1 MPTFRYQAY
10 GIRGELAEG
19 SVEAASQNEASE
31 ALFLQGLTAFRLH
44 AAEEA
49 AKPWW
54 QREVLAGRRSL
65 RGDVA
70 ALTRELA
77 TLIGA
82 EIPVDEA
89 LRILSDQ
96 AASVPMRSLAASL
109 LADVRNGRALSEAMQ
124 RHPRVFAADY
134 VSIVRAGE
142 VGGTV
147 GQVFGE
153 LADLL
158 ERRLEIRGRIQSA
171 LIYPFILV
179 GLSLVTLG
187 IVVTVLVPSI
197 ASAFAESGR
206 TLPAAVRFL
215 VTVQSRWPEVLVVF
229 TVALLA
235 GTGAIVVALRRPG
248 PALLLDRLKL
258 QAPVLGKIA
267 AGQEAA
273 RFARTLGTLLRAGVP
288 LLQALHAASEVIGN
302 RHIAAGMHRAIGMV
316 REGSRLHHA
325 LEREV
330 ALPAIAVRM
339 ISVGEGAGKLDH
351 MLLRT
356 AAMFEQRTERNID
369 RLMVLLTPLLTV
381 IMALLVGGLIMTVMT
396 AILSINELAVQ

>member
-10 GIRGELAEG
+10 GVRGELAEG
-19 SVEAASQNEASE
+19 SVEAASQQEASE

-44 AAEEA
+44 GAEEA

-54 QREVLAGRRSL
+54 QREVLAGGRSL
-65 RGDVA
+65 RNDMA

-82 EIPVDEA
+82 EIPVDQA

-96 AASVPMRSLAASL
+96 AVSVPMRTLAASL
-109 LADVRNGRALSEAMQ
+109 LADVLNGRALSEAMQ
-124 RHPRVFAADY
+124 RHPRAFAADY

-171 LIYPFILV
+171 LIYPLMLV

-187 IVVTVLVPSI
+187 IVITALVPSI

-206 TLPAAVRFL
+206 SLPAAVQL
-215 VTVQSRWPEVLVVF
+215 LMAVQSRWPEVLAGF
-229 TVALLA
+229 TVSLVV
-235 GTGAIVVALRRPG
+235 GASAVRVALRRP
-248 PALLLDRLKL
+248 AVTLWFDRHKLKV
-258 QAPVLGKIA
+258 PVFGKLA
-267 AGQEAA
+267 AGQETA
-273 RFARTLGTLLRAGVP
+273 RFTRTLGTLLRAGVP
-288 LLQALHAASEVIGN
+288 MLQALNAACEVIGN
-302 RHIAAGMHRAIGMV
+302 RHVAAGLHRATLMV
-316 REGSRLHHA
+316 REGARLHQA
-325 LEREV
+325 LERET
-330 ALPAIAVRM
+330 ALPAIALRM
-339 ISVGEGAGKLDH
+339 IAVGEEAGKLDH

-356 AAMFEQRTERNID
+356 AAMFEQQTERNVD
-369 RLMVLLTPLLTV
+369 RLMTVLTPVLTV
-381 IMALLVGGLIMTVMT
+381 MMAVLVGGLIVTVMS
-396 AILSINELAVQ
+396 AILGINELAVQ